1 MQKAYLKYILALL
14 LFGSNGIVASLISL
28 TSYEIVLVRSLIGSL
43 FLILIFAIS
52 GRKLQSW
59 KNKKHFLYLLV
70 SGMAMGAS
78 WMFLYEAYVQIGVG
92 LSTLAYYCG
101 PAMVMVLAPFIF
113 RESLSRAKWIG
124 FLAVLTGMVLLNFQ
138 SLLQGELSWGL
149 ICGLLAALM
158 YAVMIIFN
166 KKATSVT
173 GLENPM
179 FQLTV
184 SVIVVGCFTLLKQ
197 GIVLN
202 ISQDSILPILFLGV
216 VNTGIGCYL
225 YFSSIPHLPAQSVV
239 IIGYLDPVSALIFSA
254 IFLGERLTW
263 LQLVGTVLI
272 LGGAALGEYFSRRQV
287 MPGLSQDNIRPV
299 RG

>member
-43 FLILIFAIS
+43 FLILIFAAT

-70 SGMAMGAS
+70 SGIAMGAS

-113 RESLSRAKWIG
+113 RENLSRAKWIG

-149 ICGLLAALM
+149 ACGLLAAVM

-197 GIVLN
+197 GVVFN
-202 ISQDSILPILFLGV
+202 ISQASILPILFLGV

-239 IIGYLDPVSALIFSA
+239 IIGYLDPVSALVFSA
-254 IFLGERLTW
+254 VFLGERLTW
-263 LQLVGTVLI
+263 VQLLGTVLI
-272 LGGAALGEYFSRRQV
+272 LGGAALGEYFSRRQPR
-287 MPGLSQDNIRPV
+287 MMGASS
-299 RG
+299 